1 MIWILFSTLATFLC
15 TEISLC
21 SCSVLCCTCSLLGKL
36 EEKLENRQWMR
47 TSNFIRITTW
57 SALVVFQ
64 ILYLIRI
71 LFLLD
76 NPLCSKKFGSF
87 MLTSIQNRVF
97 LKIWK
102 LEILFVSKQKKS
114 LLILRTKWLYS
125 KLKSAKGWS
134 LW

>member
-1 MIWILFSTLATFLC
+1 
-15 TEISLC
+15 
-21 SCSVLCCTCSLLGKL
+21 
-36 EEKLENRQWMR
+36 
-47 TSNFIRITTW
+47 
-57 SALVVFQ
+57 
-64 ILYLIRI
+64 
-71 LFLLD
+71 
-76 NPLCSKKFGSF
+76 

>member
-1 MIWILFSTLATFLC
+1 MTWILFSTLATFLC

-21 SCSVLCCTCSLLGKL
+21 SCSVLSCICSLLGKL

-71 LFLLD
+71 LFLFD